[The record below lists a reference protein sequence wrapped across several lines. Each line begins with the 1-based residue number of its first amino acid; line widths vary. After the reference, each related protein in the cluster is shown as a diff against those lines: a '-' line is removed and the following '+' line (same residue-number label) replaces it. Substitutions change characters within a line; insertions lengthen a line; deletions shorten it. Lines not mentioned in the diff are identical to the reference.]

1 MKRIKPPKFKVR
13 INGKYRVLNEYE
25 LRSLQVDVAMG
36 LYSNISVRDNNNK
49 KATILSDGSLS
60 DDLFGLDVLRNSLYQ
75 LLKIK
80 NQNENLS
87 NN

>member
-1 MKRIKPPKFKVR
+1 MEKIKLPKFKVR

-36 LYSNISVRDNNNK
+36 LYSNITVRDNNNK

-60 DDLFGLDVLRNSLYQ
+60 EDLFGLNIVTDFLFQ

-80 NQNENLS
+80 NHAYLS